1 MTSRALL
8 QRISNRG
15 ALRLSPG
22 ISVPLTSCLSS
33 SLNTRIN
40 VNNGIICN
48 TNVNNTQSSMNRDQK
63 LFSTSSKA
71 NKELATMSE
80 EELSGLSVQE
90 ERLMRD
96 LHETC
101 EWGKGE
107 IWGSA
112 PTETGMSRLSLSDT
126 DKQARDWFAS
136 TTKSL
141 GCTLTTDSM
150 GNQFAIRP
158 GTKLG
163 PPTVAGSH
171 LDTQPTGGRY
181 DGILGVT
188 SGIEMLRTLH
198 ENNITTTFP
207 VGVVNWTNEEGAR
220 FPISMVSSGVWAG
233 SIPLSHAHNLEEVG
247 SGTAT
252 MKSELERIG
261 YLGDV
266 ECSHTSIP
274 LAAHFE
280 LHIEQ
285 GPILEAEDRKIGI
298 VQGVQAYKWFTIKVR
313 GADCHTGTT
322 SFSHRADAML
332 AAAKMIVYSHRSASK
347 RGALA
352 STGILSLKPGS
363 TNTVP
368 GTVDFSLDIRSPEN
382 DIVEEVEQ
390 DCRDAFAALAAG
402 KDIDGLNK
410 DFVASSK
417 SCSVDWQLDTHSPAT
432 KFHPDCISCVESAAA
447 SIFGDKTEQLT
458 KPMTSGAGHDSVYT
472 SKRVPT
478 TMIFVPSK
486 DGVSHNPVEYTKP
499 EDCALGAQV
508 LMQAVLRYDQRRA
521 DGKV

>member
-1 MTSRALL
+1 M
-8 QRISNRG
+8 
-15 ALRLSPG
+15 
-22 ISVPLTSCLSS
+22 
-33 SLNTRIN
+33 
-40 VNNGIICN
+40 
-48 TNVNNTQSSMNRDQK
+48 
-63 LFSTSSKA
+63 
-71 NKELATMSE
+71 E
-80 EELSGLSVQE
+80 
-90 ERLMRD
+90 
-96 LHETC
+96 H
-101 EWGKGE
+101 
-107 IWGSA
+107 A

-126 DKQARDWFAS
+126 DKQARDWFA
-136 TTKSL
+136 TTTESL
-141 GCTLTTDSM
+141 GCTVTVDSM

-158 GTKLG
+158 GLQDG
-163 PPTVAGSH
+163 APTVAGSH

-188 SGIEMLRTLH
+188 AGIEMLKTLH
-198 ENNITTTFP
+198 ENDIITTFP

-233 SIPLSHAHNLEEVG
+233 EIALKHAHDLKEVG

-252 MKSELERIG
+252 MKSELQRIG
-261 YLGDV
+261 YLGNTP
-266 ECSHTSIP
+266 CSHEAQP

-298 VQGVQAYKWFTIKVR
+298 VQGVQAYKWFTIRVR

-322 SFSHRADAML
+322 SFSHRADALL
-332 AAAKMIVYSHRSASK
+332 AASKMIIYSHRAAARK
-347 RGALA
+347 GALA
-352 STGILSLKPGS
+352 STGILTLKPGS

-382 DIVEEVEQ
+382 DIVEQVEA
-390 DCRDAFAALAAG
+390 DCRTAFASIAAG
-402 KDIDGLNK
+402 HDVDALNT

-417 SCSVDWQLDTHSPAT
+417 SCSVSWTQDTHSPAT
-432 KFHPDCISCVESAAA
+432 KFSPECISCVEEAAA
-447 SIFGDKTEQLT
+447 SIFGDQTEALT

-478 TMIFVPSK
+478 TMIFVPSR

-508 LMQAVLRYDQRRA
+508 LMQSVLRYDRRRA
-521 DGKV
+521 EGKV